1 MHWLPRH
8 QGLPEQLPRDPQGSQ
23 DLGSVRQVH
32 RLRADRLQEGR
43 PQAPFH
49 ARHRRFAER
58 AGHGRSGRVLF
69 GTSWRRARGDTQDRE
84 CSRRRTDPEGC
95 LRLLPRRQLRQAH
108 RSELPQDRRPAFG
121 LPLRRAQVLHGRG
134 QQRGRSLQRRD
145 KLMAPAGD
153 FTSLQ
158 AALDNGADSIYFGVE
173 QLNMRARASMNF
185 TILDLPEISRRCK
198 EKGVRTYLTLN
209 TIIYDHDL
217 SIIKTLLD
225 KAKEADLT
233 AVIAMDQAVIAYAR
247 QIGMEVH
254 ISTQINITNIETV
267 KFYALFADTMVMSR
281 ELSITQIK
289 KICSQIEKEQIKGP
303 SGNLVEIEIFGHGAL
318 CMAVS
323 GKCYLSLHSHNSS
336 ANRGACKQNCRK
348 KYTVID
354 QESGFEI
361 ELDNE
366 YMMSPKD
373 LCTIGFL
380 DQIVD
385 AGVKVLKIEGRG
397 RAPEYVATVT
407 KCYREAI
414 DSIADGTFSA
424 EKVEGWMKQLE
435 TVYNRGF
442 WSGYYLGQELGE
454 WSPNSGSSAT
464 QKKIYIGKGRHF
476 YPKSNIAEF
485 LIEAY
490 DLNVGDKVLIQGP
503 TTGSQEI
510 VIEHMMVDGKEG
522 ATKASKSDVV
532 TFKTE
537 FRVRPSDKL
546 YKIVKVEEPGTQQN
560 NVDEGTYSH

>member
-1 MHWLPRH
+1 MTK
-8 QGLPEQLPRDPQGSQ
+8 
-23 DLGSVRQVH
+23 
-32 RLRADRLQEGR
+32 
-43 PQAPFH
+43 
-49 ARHRRFAER
+49 
-58 AGHGRSGRVLF
+58 SGKI
-69 GTSWRRARGDTQDRE
+69 
-84 CSRRRTDPEGC
+84 
-95 LRLLPRRQLRQAH
+95 
-108 RSELPQDRRPAFG
+108 ELM
-121 LPLRRAQVLHGRG
+121 
-134 QQRGRSLQRRD
+134 S
-145 KLMAPAGD
+145 PAGD
-153 FTSLQ
+153 FTAMQ

-185 TILDLPEISRRCK
+185 TIDDLPEISRRCA

-209 TIIYDHDL
+209 TIVYDHDL

-225 KAKEADLT
+225 KAKAANLT
-233 AVIAMDQAVIAYAR
+233 AVIAMDQAVISYAR

-289 KICSQIEKEQIKGP
+289 KICDQIIKDDVRGP

-380 DQIVD
+380 DQIVG

-414 DSIADGTFSA
+414 DAIADGTFSQQ
-424 EKVEGWMKQLE
+424 KVEEWMKQLE

-442 WSGYYLGQELGE
+442 WDGYYLGQKLGE
-454 WSPNSGSSAT
+454 WSDTSGSNAT
-464 QKKIYIGKGRHF
+464 QKKVYVGKGRTF
-476 YPKSNIAEF
+476 YAKSNIAEF

-490 DLNVGDKVLIQGP
+490 DVNVGDRVLIQGP
-503 TTGSQEI
+503 TTGSQEMI
-510 VIEHMMVDGKEG
+510 LEGMQVDQKPGDL
-522 ATKASKSDVV
+522 KASKSDII
-532 TFKTE
+532 TFKTD
-537 FRVRPSDKL
+537 FRIRPSDKL
-546 YKIVKVEEPGTQQN
+546 YKIVEN
-560 NVDEGTYSH
+560 N

>member
-1 MHWLPRH
+1 MTK
-8 QGLPEQLPRDPQGSQ
+8 
-23 DLGSVRQVH
+23 
-32 RLRADRLQEGR
+32 
-43 PQAPFH
+43 
-49 ARHRRFAER
+49 
-58 AGHGRSGRVLF
+58 SGRI
-69 GTSWRRARGDTQDRE
+69 E
-84 CSRRRTDPEGC
+84 
-95 LRLLPRRQLRQAH
+95 
-108 RSELPQDRRPAFG
+108 
-121 LPLRRAQVLHGRG
+121 
-134 QQRGRSLQRRD
+134 
-145 KLMAPAGD
+145 LMAPAGD

-225 KAKEADLT
+225 KAKETDLT

-414 DSIADGTFSA
+414 DNIADGTFSA

-435 TVYNRGF
+435 KVYNRGF

-490 DLNVGDKVLIQGP
+490 DLNIGDRVLIQGP

-560 NVDEGTYSH
+560 NVDKGAYSH

>member
-1 MHWLPRH
+1 M
-8 QGLPEQLPRDPQGSQ
+8 
-23 DLGSVRQVH
+23 
-32 RLRADRLQEGR
+32 
-43 PQAPFH
+43 
-49 ARHRRFAER
+49 
-58 AGHGRSGRVLF
+58 
-69 GTSWRRARGDTQDRE
+69 TKRGKI
-84 CSRRRTDPEGC
+84 
-95 LRLLPRRQLRQAH
+95 
-108 RSELPQDRRPAFG
+108 ELM
-121 LPLRRAQVLHGRG
+121 
-134 QQRGRSLQRRD
+134 S
-145 KLMAPAGD
+145 PAGD
-153 FTSLQ
+153 FTAMQ

-185 TILDLPEISRRCK
+185 TIYDLPEISRRCA

-209 TIIYDHDL
+209 TIVYDHDL

-225 KAKEADLT
+225 KAKAANLT
-233 AVIAMDQAVIAYAR
+233 AVIAMDQAVISYAR

-289 KICSQIEKEQIKGP
+289 KICDQIVKDDVRGP

-373 LCTIGFL
+373 LCTIGFI
-380 DQIVD
+380 DQIVG

-414 DSIADGTFSA
+414 DAIADGTFSQQ
-424 EKVEGWMKQLE
+424 KVDEWMKQLE

-442 WSGYYLGQELGE
+442 WDGYYLGQKLGE
-454 WSPNSGSSAT
+454 WSDTSGSNAT
-464 QKKIYIGKGRHF
+464 QKKVYVGKGRTF
-476 YPKSNIAEF
+476 YAKSNIAEF

-490 DLNVGDKVLIQGP
+490 DVNVGDRVLIQGP
-503 TTGSQEI
+503 TTGSQE
-510 VIEHMMVDGKEG
+510 MVLEAMRVDQKPGDL
-522 ATKASKSDVV
+522 KASKSDII
-532 TFKTE
+532 TFKTD
-537 FRVRPSDKL
+537 FRIRPSDKL
-546 YKIVKVEEPGTQQN
+546 YKIVEN
-560 NVDEGTYSH
+560 N

>member
-1 MHWLPRH
+1 MTA
-8 QGLPEQLPRDPQGSQ
+8 S
-23 DLGSVRQVH
+23 SKV
-32 RLRADRLQEGR
+32 
-43 PQAPFH
+43 
-49 ARHRRFAER
+49 
-58 AGHGRSGRVLF
+58 
-69 GTSWRRARGDTQDRE
+69 
-84 CSRRRTDPEGC
+84 
-95 LRLLPRRQLRQAH
+95 
-108 RSELPQDRRPAFG
+108 EL
-121 LPLRRAQVLHGRG
+121 
-134 QQRGRSLQRRD
+134 
-145 KLMAPAGD
+145 MCPAGD

-158 AALDNGADSIYFGVE
+158 AALDNGADSVYFGVE
-173 QLNMRARASMNF
+173 QLNMRARATANF
-185 TILDLPEISRRCK
+185 TLEDLPEISRRCK
-198 EKGVRTYLTLN
+198 EKNVRTYLTLN

-267 KFYALFADTMVMSR
+267 KFYAMFADTMVMSR
-281 ELSITQIK
+281 ELSLNQVK
-289 KICSQIEKEQIKGP
+289 KICAQIEKEQIKGP
-303 SGNLVEIEIFGHGAL
+303 SGRLVEVEIFGHGAL

-361 ELDNE
+361 EIDNE

-373 LCTIGFL
+373 LCTIDFL
-380 DQIVD
+380 DQLID
-385 AGVKVLKIEGRG
+385 TGVKVLKIEGRG

-414 DSIADGTFSA
+414 DAVADGTFTK
-424 EKVEGWMKQLE
+424 EKVADWMQRLE

-442 WSGYYLGQELGE
+442 WSGYYLGQQLGE
-454 WSPNSGSSAT
+454 WSDNPGSSAT
-464 QKKIYIGKGRHF
+464 QKKVYIGKGQHF
-476 YPKSNIAEF
+476 YPKTNIAEF

-490 DLNVGDKVLIQGP
+490 DLEVGDKVLIQGP
-503 TTGSQEI
+503 TTGSQE
-510 VIEHMMVDGKEG
+510 MVVEEMVVDKKEG
-522 ATKASKSDVV
+522 ATKAMKSDVI
-532 TFKTE
+532 TFKTD

-546 YKIVKVEEPGTQQN
+546 YKVVQ
-560 NVDEGTYSH
+560 S

>member
-1 MHWLPRH
+1 MTKT
-8 QGLPEQLPRDPQGSQ
+8 
-23 DLGSVRQVH
+23 
-32 RLRADRLQEGR
+32 GR
-43 PQAPFH
+43 I
-49 ARHRRFAER
+49 
-58 AGHGRSGRVLF
+58 
-69 GTSWRRARGDTQDRE
+69 
-84 CSRRRTDPEGC
+84 
-95 LRLLPRRQLRQAH
+95 
-108 RSELPQDRRPAFG
+108 ELM
-121 LPLRRAQVLHGRG
+121 
-134 QQRGRSLQRRD
+134 S
-145 KLMAPAGD
+145 PAGD

-158 AALDNGADSIYFGVE
+158 AAIDNGADSVYFGVE
-173 QLNMRARASMNF
+173 QLNMRARATMNF
-185 TILDLPEISRRCK
+185 TLDDLPEIARRCE

-225 KAKEADLT
+225 KAKAANLT

-247 QIGMEVH
+247 QIGMEIH

-281 ELSITQIK
+281 ELSISQIK
-289 KICSQIEKEQIKGP
+289 KIATKIEKEQVKGP
-303 SGNLVEIEIFGHGAL
+303 SGNLVEVEIFGHGAL

-323 GKCYLSLHSHNSS
+323 GKCYLSLHSNNSS

-354 QESGFEI
+354 QETGFEI

-380 DQIVD
+380 DQIED

-397 RAPEYVATVT
+397 RAPEYVAMVT

-414 DSIADGTFSA
+414 DSIADGTFSQ
-424 EKVEGWMKQLE
+424 EKVKGWMERLE

-442 WSGYYLGQELGE
+442 WAGYYLGQELGE
-454 WSPNSGSSAT
+454 WSDNSGSSAT
-464 QKKIYIGKGRHF
+464 QKKVYIGKGRHF
-476 YPKSNIAEF
+476 YPKSEIAEF

-490 DLNVGDKVLIQGP
+490 DLAEGDTVLIQGP
-503 TTGSQEI
+503 TTGSQEM
-510 VIEHMMVDGKEG
+510 VIKGLMVDGKEG
-522 ATKASKSDVV
+522 ATKATKADVI
-532 TFKTE
+532 TFKTD

-546 YKIVKVEEPGTQQN
+546 YKVVKVEEPGTQQN
-560 NVDEGTYSH
+560 NVEEGAYSH

>member
-1 MHWLPRH
+1 MQKILHFRMTK
-8 QGLPEQLPRDPQGSQ
+8 
-23 DLGSVRQVH
+23 
-32 RLRADRLQEGR
+32 
-43 PQAPFH
+43 
-49 ARHRRFAER
+49 
-58 AGHGRSGRVLF
+58 SGRI
-69 GTSWRRARGDTQDRE
+69 E
-84 CSRRRTDPEGC
+84 
-95 LRLLPRRQLRQAH
+95 
-108 RSELPQDRRPAFG
+108 
-121 LPLRRAQVLHGRG
+121 
-134 QQRGRSLQRRD
+134 
-145 KLMAPAGD
+145 LMAPAGD

>member
-1 MHWLPRH
+1 MQKILHFRMTK
-8 QGLPEQLPRDPQGSQ
+8 
-23 DLGSVRQVH
+23 
-32 RLRADRLQEGR
+32 
-43 PQAPFH
+43 
-49 ARHRRFAER
+49 
-58 AGHGRSGRVLF
+58 SGRI
-69 GTSWRRARGDTQDRE
+69 E
-84 CSRRRTDPEGC
+84 
-95 LRLLPRRQLRQAH
+95 
-108 RSELPQDRRPAFG
+108 
-121 LPLRRAQVLHGRG
+121 
-134 QQRGRSLQRRD
+134 
-145 KLMAPAGD
+145 LMAPAGD

-414 DSIADGTFSA
+414 DSIADGTFSV

-454 WSPNSGSSAT
+454 WSSNSGSSAT

-490 DLNVGDKVLIQGP
+490 DLSIGDRVLIQGP

-560 NVDEGTYSH
+560 NVDEGAYSH